1 MKFLLFLLILLSLLL
16 AVEPHALN
24 GFKAGLQSFFEEGDR
39 ELSRLL
45 VLVLALA
52 VASWV
57 LFWIDNF
64 KGRKK

>member
-24 GFKAGLQSFFEEGDR
+24 GFKAGLKAFFEEGDR

-52 VASWV
+52 VASWI